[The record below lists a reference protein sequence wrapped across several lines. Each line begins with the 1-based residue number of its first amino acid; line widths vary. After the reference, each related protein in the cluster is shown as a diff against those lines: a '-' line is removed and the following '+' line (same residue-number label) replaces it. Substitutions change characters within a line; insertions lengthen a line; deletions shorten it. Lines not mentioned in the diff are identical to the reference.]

1 MVRVKAGRKRG
12 DWSRTKHLTLTED
25 SYWKLQELK
34 AWLKVSTWEELI
46 DELYKRE
53 KKRRFV
59 F

>member
-1 MVRVKAGRKRG
+1 MVRVRGSRKG

-25 SYWKLQELK
+25 AYWKLQELK
-34 AWLKVSTWEELI
+34 VRFKVSTWEELI

-53 KKRRFV
+53 MRRRFV